1 VAKVDL
7 RNRRVLVTR
16 PLPAGSYGGSLQRG
30 LDGALYV
37 SLYQDL
43 ASFTNRVVK
52 LRGDDLTLVAG
63 GTTPWLTLRSA
74 AGAEVS
80 CGSAVADALGRVH
93 CLQNG
98 TASATSLLVFTPG
111 GAEVRRVAA
120 GQGGV
125 ALALR

>member
-1 VAKVDL
+1 
-7 RNRRVLVTR
+7 
-16 PLPAGSYGGSLQRG
+16 
-30 LDGALYV
+30 
-37 SLYQDL
+37 
-43 ASFTNRVVK
+43 
-52 LRGDDLTLVAG
+52 
-63 GTTPWLTLRSA
+63 
-74 AGAEVS
+74 
-80 CGSAVADALGRVH
+80 VH